1 LTALAAPGAVPPADD
16 LEAAV
21 AGAAGAAA
29 QARREVDRPTR
40 WLYGFGSVAFG
51 VKDNGFSYFLVF
63 FYNQVMGVPAQAI
76 ALAAFIALLFD
87 ACIDPLIGQLSDNFR
102 SPWGRRHPFMY
113 AAAAPFALAYL
124 ALWNPPHWSGSALFI
139 YAILTAI
146 VIRALSSLFE
156 VPSSALAAEF
166 STGYEQRSVLLSY
179 RYFFGWVGG
188 LTVNFLAYAVFLAPD
203 ATHRVG
209 QLNPAGYAHYGMAA
223 AAIIFCAILI
233 SAIGTHRHIP
243 RLMPPPP
250 RRRLTP
256 ARVLAEMRETLSNR
270 SFLFLLAS
278 SITGAM
284 AAGMGAALNVYFNTF
299 FWEFSAR
306 QISYLTLGVYLSAVI
321 ALVAVPALS
330 RRFSKRTVTRL
341 MLVLSVTVG
350 ITPLLLRVV
359 GVMPPNHSP
368 QLLAIIF
375 CTSVIGVALGII
387 SATAGSSMIADVVE
401 ASQLKTG
408 RRSEGLFFA
417 ASAFVQKAT
426 SGFGILMASTI
437 VALIHLAPGTDPS
450 RVPPEVMR
458 HFALIYAPTSI
469 GLYGIAF
476 ALLSGYRITRA
487 SHQET
492 LQQLAA
498 EAEAAGVVEPAA

>member
-1 LTALAAPGAVPPADD
+1 MTAAAPAPVAP
-16 LEAAV
+16 EI

-29 QARREVDRPTR
+29 HARREVDVPTR

-87 ACIDPLIGQLSDNFR
+87 ACIDPLIGQLSDNLR

-124 ALWNPPHWSGSALFI
+124 ALWNPPHWSGSALFV
-139 YAILTAI
+139 YALLTAI

-179 RYFFGWVGG
+179 RYFFAWVGG
-188 LTVNFLAYAVFLAPD
+188 LTVNLLAYAVFLAPD
-203 ATHRVG
+203 AKHRVG
-209 QLNPAGYAHYGMAA
+209 QLNPTGYAHYGMAA
-223 AAIIFCAILI
+223 AAIIFCSILI
-233 SAIGTHRHIP
+233 SAIGTHRHVP
-243 RLMPPPP
+243 HLMPPPP

-256 ARVLAEMRETLSNR
+256 ARVLGEMRETLSNR

-278 SITGAM
+278 SITSAM
-284 AAGMGAALNVYFNTF
+284 AAGMAAALNVYFNTF
-299 FWEFSAR
+299 FWEFSAL
-306 QISYLTLGVYLSAVI
+306 QISYLTMGVYLSAVI
-321 ALVAVPALS
+321 ALVAMPRLS
-330 RRFSKRTVTRL
+330 RRFSKRMVTRA
-341 MLVLSVTVG
+341 MLVCSVTVG
-350 ITPLLLRVV
+350 LSPLLLRTV
-359 GVMPPNHSP
+359 GLMPPNHSP

-375 CTSVIGVALGII
+375 CTSVAQVAFGIT
-387 SATAGSSMIADVVE
+387 SATAGASMIADVVE
-401 ASQLKTG
+401 VSQLKTG

-426 SGFGILMASTI
+426 SGFGILLASAI
-437 VALIHLAPGTDPS
+437 VAVIHLRPGTDPS
-450 RVPPEVMR
+450 HVPPGVMN
-458 HFALIYAPTSI
+458 HFALIYAPTLVC
-469 GLYGIAF
+469 LYGLAIV
-476 ALLSGYRITRA
+476 LLSGYRITRA

-498 EAEAAGVVEPAA
+498 EAEEAGVAEPAV